1 MILKQIPKPV
11 QCLKSSAELRL
22 NLQEERFDQ
31 GNNDSS
37 PYGFAM
43 FCQYHIV
50 SKRTTAPVHAQLKT
64 NQHIYQSFP
73 VRKGPKT

>member
-50 SKRTTAPVHAQLKT
+50 SKRTTAPFSYLFLASISWPLVL
-64 NQHIYQSFP
+64 QSCP
-73 VRKGPKT
+73 TDK